1 MLTAVVCR
9 ARNSAWCTGSAVCI
23 CSHVVYAPHLPPS
36 TRTHEQ
42 DLGFT
47 CGCIAPH
54 LSTTPGPQR
63 AVTDSP
69 WEMKR
74 AGKTLTGLRDTPW
87 GAPSSGWWRS
97 PWQRAGPRSRGHE
110 PPREEVQACGEGRE
124 TLSLA
129 AGRAR
134 LFLFS
139 NEPSVSSSSQR
150 HRAMGPAQIV
160 GACRSAHAGLQLP
173 KGQGGNWSQSRRSRR
188 RERRGSG
195 EECRG
200 DEEKRGGAGRR
211 GRFRPWAWPPGAH
224 LPCPGPRGHTFCLR
238 LTSQSKVHTK
248 WGGGERGNK
257 N

>member
-9 ARNSAWCTGSAVCI
+9 AQNSAWCTGSAVCI

-36 TRTHEQ
+36 TRTQEQ
-42 DLGFT
+42 ALGFT

-87 GAPSSGWWRS
+87 DAPSSGWWRS

-150 HRAMGPAQIV
+150 HRAMGPAQTV
-160 GACRSAHAGLQLP
+160 GLADRLMPGSSCP
-173 KGQGGNWSQSRRSRR
+173 KGRAGTGVRAGGGGGGRGEGVGRSVGGTRR
-188 RERRGSG
+188 REEGQAGEGDSGRGPG
-195 EECRG
+195 RLGLTCLVLG
-200 DEEKRGGAGRR
+200 DEDTHSA
-211 GRFRPWAWPPGAH
+211 FA
-224 LPCPGPRGHTFCLR
+224 
-238 LTSQSKVHTK
+238 
-248 WGGGERGNK
+248 
-257 N
+257 

>member
-36 TRTHEQ
+36 TRTQEQ

-150 HRAMGPAQIV
+150 HRAMGPAQTV
-160 GACRSAHAGLQLP
+160 GLADRLMPGSSCP
-173 KGQGGNWSQSRRSRR
+173 KGRAGTGVRAGGR
-188 RERRGSG
+188 
-195 EECRG
+195 
-200 DEEKRGGAGRR
+200 
-211 GRFRPWAWPPGAH
+211 
-224 LPCPGPRGHTFCLR
+224 
-238 LTSQSKVHTK
+238 
-248 WGGGERGNK
+248 
-257 N
+257 

>member
-36 TRTHEQ
+36 TRTQEQ
-42 DLGFT
+42 ALGFT

-139 NEPSVSSSSQR
+139 NEPSSPLPHSVTEPWGL
-150 HRAMGPAQIV
+150 HRPW
-160 GACRSAHAGLQLP
+160 GLQIGSCRAPAAQRAGRELESEQEEEEEGEEREWGGVRG
-173 KGQGGNWSQSRRSRR
+173 GQGE
-188 RERRGSG
+188 ERRGRQEREIPAVGLAAWGSPALSWATRTHILPSLDLT
-195 EECRG
+195 EQS
-200 DEEKRGGAGRR
+200 AHQMGRWR
-211 GRFRPWAWPPGAH
+211 KG
-224 LPCPGPRGHTFCLR
+224 
-238 LTSQSKVHTK
+238 
-248 WGGGERGNK
+248 
-257 N
+257 

>member
-36 TRTHEQ
+36 TRTQEQ

-150 HRAMGPAQIV
+150 HRAMGPAQTV
-160 GACRSAHAGLQLP
+160 GLQLP
-173 KGQGGNWSQSRRSRR
+173 KGQGGNWSQSRRRRR

-200 DEEKRGGAGRR
+200 DKEKRGEAGRR

-224 LPCPGPRGHTFCLR
+224 LPCPGRRGHTFCLR